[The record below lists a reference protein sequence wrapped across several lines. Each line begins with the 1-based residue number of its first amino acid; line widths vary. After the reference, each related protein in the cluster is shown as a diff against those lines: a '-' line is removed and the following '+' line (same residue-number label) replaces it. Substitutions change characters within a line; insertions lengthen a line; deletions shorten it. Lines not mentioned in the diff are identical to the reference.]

1 MGEPHPMVEDMAKRT
16 AKASSGALA
25 ETRRRTADYMMH
37 RARQQADAQ
46 DRHERLSRPLG
57 LQHTYKRPRDPNMPV

>member
-1 MGEPHPMVEDMAKRT
+1 MGEPHPMVEAHAKSV
-16 AKASSGALA
+16 AKASSSALA

-46 DRHERLSRPLG
+46 DRREARNG
-57 LQHTYKRPRDPNMPV
+57 